1 MIISSFLLFS
11 CSEKDE
17 DVSNVDIAP
26 VLISSDPFD
35 GEDNI
40 LKGERIITLVF
51 NQNITLSNRDNINI
65 NGGTIK
71 RAEAIFKKLT
81 IKVTLNEDKE

>member
-1 MIISSFLLFS
+1 MKGLKYLMMIISSFLLFS

-40 LKGERIITLVF
+40 LKGERII
-51 NQNITLSNRDNINI
+51 NIKWFGL
-65 NGGTIK
+65 
-71 RAEAIFKKLT
+71 L
-81 IKVTLNEDKE
+81 L